1 MTMVEIDLGTTNSLV
16 TVWRN
21 GKSELIPN
29 ATGGYLTP
37 SVVSIDEDGSILVGQ
52 AAKERLV
59 SHPDQTAACFKRHMG
74 TSKYFALV
82 SMRLS
87 LKICLPLFCAG
98 FGRMLNAI

>member
-37 SVVSIDEDGSILVGQ
+37 SVSVLMRMEAFLWDRQQKNGWYPIRIKQ
-52 AAKERLV
+52 RLV
-59 SHPDQTAACFKRHMG
+59 LNGIWEPR
-74 TSKYFALV
+74 KYFALV

-87 LKICLPLFCAG
+87 RRFVCPYSAPASGGC
-98 FGRMLNAI
+98 